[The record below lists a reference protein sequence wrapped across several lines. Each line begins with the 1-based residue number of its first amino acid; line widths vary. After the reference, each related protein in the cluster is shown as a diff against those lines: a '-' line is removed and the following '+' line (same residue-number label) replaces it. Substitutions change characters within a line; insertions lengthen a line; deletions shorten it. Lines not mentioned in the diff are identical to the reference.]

1 MRRKRFNARVA
12 LLGAVLA
19 AALGVGVA
27 SAHVSVTPARV
38 PPNSSQTFTL
48 RVPTEREA
56 PTIRLRVEFPTELTV
71 SRFQPKPGWT
81 REIERDSANRI
92 IAATWSGAKIA
103 PGEFDDFVFIART
116 PAAPGKLLVKA
127 YQSYEGGETVAW
139 VNPEEPN
146 PAPVI
151 EVLADTAAAA
161 TPTAADRD
169 DNEGVTVATEGGVAA
184 PAGSDLALFMSLAA
198 VAIAAVAAILA
209 VVALSRRPS
218 ASAG

>member
-1 MRRKRFNARVA
+1 MQ
-12 LLGAVLA
+12 LWLGAVLA

-92 IAATWSGAKIA
+92 IAATWSGGKIA
-103 PGEFDDFVFIART
+103 PGEFDDFVFTART
-116 PAAPGKLLVKA
+116 PAAAGKLLVKA
-127 YQSYEGGETVAW
+127 YQSYEGGDDSCKIPGSVNFCHDLIIPEDKGQQRIRTMLFTRRYGDDQLSATFEKLGFEPEDIQHVKDSKGRPLVAHYLFRR
-139 VNPEEPN
+139 
-146 PAPVI
+146 AP
-151 EVLADTAAAA
+151 DT
-161 TPTAADRD
+161 
-169 DNEGVTVATEGGVAA
+169 
-184 PAGSDLALFMSLAA
+184 
-198 VAIAAVAAILA
+198 
-209 VVALSRRPS
+209 S
-218 ASAG
+218 ARGRSSS